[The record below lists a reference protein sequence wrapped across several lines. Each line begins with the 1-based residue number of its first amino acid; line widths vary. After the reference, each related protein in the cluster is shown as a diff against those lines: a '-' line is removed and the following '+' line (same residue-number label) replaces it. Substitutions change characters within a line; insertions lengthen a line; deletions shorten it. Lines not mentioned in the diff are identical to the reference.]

1 MITDKEYLHYN
12 KCIDS
17 LFDKSI
23 DIPADSDGDHLIE
36 IWNIYGERTTLD
48 KAFVI
53 SFYEYVDEDINH
65 FINIDDVSVIIQ
77 DVTSIKKKF
86 KDFSTESFIT
96 NSDEEFF
103 QASTI
108 YDFSFADEKFIRRL
122 IGLSIL
128 IRNNRS
134 TTNE

>member
-1 MITDKEYLHYN
+1 MITDKEHLHYN

-17 LFDKSI
+17 IFDSSV
-23 DIPADSDGDHLIE
+23 DIPVDSDGDYLIE
-36 IWNIYGERTTLD
+36 IWDVDGERTTLD

-53 SFYEYVDEDINH
+53 SFYEYVKEDINH

-77 DVTSIKKKF
+77 NVKAEQNKI

-96 NSDEEFF
+96 NSDAEFF

-108 YDFSFADEKFIRRL
+108 YDFSFADEKFLRRL

-128 IRNNRS
+128 IRNKRS
-134 TTNE
+134 TTK